1 MMVVVRYAAADRGD
15 SSGERE
21 VVAVDG
27 ESDEGE
33 GDHGDEQW
41 MCSSRIDDSCCCL

>member
-27 ESDEGE
+27 ESDDDDE
-33 GDHGDEQW
+33 GDHGGEQW
-41 MCSSRIDDSCCCL
+41 MCSSRIDDSCCL